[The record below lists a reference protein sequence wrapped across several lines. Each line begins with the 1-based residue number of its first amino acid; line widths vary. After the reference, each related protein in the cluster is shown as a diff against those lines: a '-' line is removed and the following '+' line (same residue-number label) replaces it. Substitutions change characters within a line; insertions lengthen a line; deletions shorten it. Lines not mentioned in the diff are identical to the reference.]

1 MTYTIVTDS
10 SCNLPDHLIMEYGL
24 KVLSLHYLYDDREY
38 QIYITGEPMDYKG
51 LFDLLRGGTVITT
64 SLPSQSDTKDALTE
78 LLESGQD
85 LLYIGFSSG
94 LSGTYDATA
103 AIMDE
108 LAPSYP
114 ERKLFHVD
122 TRAAA
127 LGEGLLV
134 TYAVRKQQEGMELE
148 QLYAWLCEERFKLCH
163 WFTVDDLHYLVRGG
177 RVSRTAAIAGSV
189 LNIKPVM
196 HMDDAGHLIKVG
208 VVRGRR
214 KSLNALVDHMAESA
228 TQPVA
233 GQTVYIV
240 HGDCLEDAEYVASLV
255 RERFGVTDILIEYV
269 DLVIGAHTGPGV
281 VALFFEGS
289 KR

>member
-10 SCNLPDHLIMEYGL
+10 SCNLPDHLITEYGL
-24 KVLSLHYLYDDREY
+24 KVLSLHYRYDDREY
-38 QIYITGEPMDYKG
+38 LSYIPGEPMDYKG
-51 LFDLLRGGTVITT
+51 LFDLLRAGTVITT
-64 SLPSQSDTKDALTE
+64 SLPSQSDTKDALTG

-134 TYAVRKQQEGMELE
+134 TYAVRKQREGMELE

-289 KR
+289 QR